1 MGVTGWQTDSPLV
14 RQRPI
19 KSLRRQPNSLEEPEQ
34 LPGPDQPASCKEGP
48 ERRQPLQPQGPYVGI
63 DVAKDRL
70 DVAVRPTGETWATG
84 NDAPGITEVVQ
95 RLTQLHPE
103 LVVLEATGG
112 LQMPMAGALAA
123 AGLPLAMVNPRQVR
137 DFARATGR
145 LAKTDRLDA
154 QVLAHFGEAIRPT
167 PHPLP
172 DTQAQELTALLTRR
186 HQVIEMLTAEKNRLR
201 VTRSAS
207 VRQRVQDHIRWLEQE
222 LGGLDRDLDHTIRE
236 SPLWRDKDNLLRS
249 VPGIGPVVSITL
261 LADLP
266 ELGTLNR
273 HQIAA
278 LVGVAPLNRDSG
290 RFRGQRMVWGGRAR
304 VRAALYMAALTA
316 SRYNPIIK
324 AFYHRLCGAG
334 KARKVALTACM
345 RKLLIIL
352 NAMLKHQQPWNPS
365 VQHP

>member
-1 MGVTGWQTDSPLV
+1 LDSE
-14 RQRPI
+14 
-19 KSLRRQPNSLEEPEQ
+19 S
-34 LPGPDQPASCKEGP
+34 
-48 ERRQPLQPQGPYVGI
+48 PYVGI
-63 DVAKDRL
+63 DVSKDQL
-70 DVAVRPTGETWATG
+70 DIAVRPDGDTWSMP
-84 NDAPGITEVVQ
+84 NDASGITEVVQ
-95 RLTQLHPE
+95 RLAQLHPK

-112 LQMPMAGALAA
+112 LQMPLAAALAT

-137 DFARATGR
+137 DFARATGW

-154 QVLAHFGEAIRPT
+154 QALAHFAEAVRPT
-167 PHPLP
+167 PYPLP
-172 DTQAQELTALLTRR
+172 DVQTQELTALLTRR
-186 HQVIEMLTAEKNRLR
+186 HQVVEMLTAEKNRR
-201 VTRSAS
+201 RATRSEA

-222 LGGLDRDLDHTIRE
+222 LADLDDDLERTLRE
-236 SPLWRDKDNLLRS
+236 SPLWREKDNLLRS
-249 VPGIGPVVSITL
+249 VPGIGRVVSITL

-266 ELGTLNR
+266 ELGTLSR

-290 RFRGQRMVWGGRAR
+290 RFRGKRMVWGGRAR

-324 AFYHRLCGAG
+324 AFYHRLCSAG

-352 NAMLKHQQPWNPS
+352 NSMVKHQQTWTPDAQQP
-365 VQHP
+365 

>member
-1 MGVTGWQTDSPLV
+1 MEAES
-14 RQRPI
+14 
-19 KSLRRQPNSLEEPEQ
+19 
-34 LPGPDQPASCKEGP
+34 
-48 ERRQPLQPQGPYVGI
+48 PYVGI
-63 DVAKDRL
+63 DVSKNQL
-70 DVAVRPTGETWATG
+70 DIAVRPAGDTWSMP
-84 NDAPGITEVVQ
+84 NDVSGITEVVQ
-95 RLTQLHPE
+95 GLAQLHPA

-112 LQMPMAGALAA
+112 LQLPLAAALAT

-137 DFARATGR
+137 DFARAIGR

-154 QVLAHFGEAIRPT
+154 QVLAHFAEAVRPT
-167 PHPLP
+167 PYPLP
-172 DTQAQELTALLTRR
+172 DAQTQELTALLTRR
-186 HQVIEMLTAEKNRLR
+186 HQVVEMLTAEKNRLR
-201 VTRSAS
+201 SAREL
-207 VRQRVQDHIRWLEQE
+207 VHRRVQDHICWLEQE
-222 LGGLDRDLDHTIRE
+222 LADLDDDLERTLRK
-236 SPLWRDKDNLLRS
+236 SPLWREKDNLLRS
-249 VPGIGPVVSITL
+249 VPGIGRVVSITL

-266 ELGTLNR
+266 ELGTLSR

-290 RFRGQRMVWGGRAR
+290 RFRGKRMVWGGRAR

-324 AFYHRLCGAG
+324 AFYHRLCEAG

-352 NAMLKHQQPWNPS
+352 NSMVKHQQIWAPD

>member
-1 MGVTGWQTDSPLV
+1 LDSE
-14 RQRPI
+14 
-19 KSLRRQPNSLEEPEQ
+19 S
-34 LPGPDQPASCKEGP
+34 
-48 ERRQPLQPQGPYVGI
+48 PYVGI
-63 DVAKDRL
+63 DVSKDQL
-70 DVAVRPTGETWATG
+70 DIAVRPDGDTWSMPNEAS
-84 NDAPGITEVVQ
+84 GITEVVQ
-95 RLTQLHPE
+95 RLAQLHPK

-112 LQMPMAGALAA
+112 LQMPLA

-154 QVLAHFGEAIRPT
+154 QALAHFAEAVRPT
-167 PHPLP
+167 PYPLP
-172 DTQAQELTALLTRR
+172 DVQTQELTALLTRR
-186 HQVIEMLTAEKNRLR
+186 HQVVEMLTAEKNRR
-201 VTRSAS
+201 RATRSEA

-222 LGGLDRDLDHTIRE
+222 LADLDDDLERTLRE
-236 SPLWRDKDNLLRS
+236 SPLWREKDNLLRS
-249 VPGIGPVVSITL
+249 VPGIGRVVSITL

-266 ELGTLNR
+266 ELGTLSR

-278 LVGVAPLNRDSG
+278 LVDVAPLNRDSG
-290 RFRGQRMVWGGRAR
+290 RFRGKRMVWGGRAR

-324 AFYHRLCGAG
+324 AFYHRLCSAG

-352 NAMLKHQQPWNPS
+352 NSMVKHQQTWTPDAQQP
-365 VQHP
+365 

>member
-1 MGVTGWQTDSPLV
+1 
-14 RQRPI
+14 
-19 KSLRRQPNSLEEPEQ
+19 LEAE
-34 LPGPDQPASCKEGP
+34 
-48 ERRQPLQPQGPYVGI
+48 GPYVGI

-70 DVAVRPTGETWATG
+70 DIAVRPTGDLWSTA
-84 NDAPGITEVVQ
+84 NDALGITEVVQ
-95 RLTQLHPE
+95 PLAQLHPE

-112 LQMPMAGALAA
+112 LQLPVAGALAA

-145 LAKTDRLDA
+145 LAKTDRRDA
-154 QVLAHFGEAIRPT
+154 QV
-167 PHPLP
+167 
-172 DTQAQELTALLTRR
+172 LTRR

-201 VTRSAS
+201 VTPSEA

-236 SPLWRDKDNLLRS
+236 SPLWRDKDNLLRR
-249 VPGIGPVVSITL
+249 VPGIGPVVSITF
-261 LADLP
+261 LAELP

-273 HQIAA
+273 QPIAA

-324 AFYHRLCGAG
+324 TFYHRLCGAG
-334 KARKVALTACM
+334 KARKVALTACI
-345 RKLLIIL
+345 RKLLLIL
-352 NAMLKHQQPWNPS
+352 NAMLKHKQAWDPD

>member
-1 MGVTGWQTDSPLV
+1 
-14 RQRPI
+14 
-19 KSLRRQPNSLEEPEQ
+19 LESE
-34 LPGPDQPASCKEGP
+34 S
-48 ERRQPLQPQGPYVGI
+48 PYVGI
-63 DVAKDRL
+63 DVSKDQL
-70 DVAVRPTGETWATG
+70 DIAVRPTGETWSMP
-84 NDAPGITEVVQ
+84 NDASGITEVVQ
-95 RLTQLHPE
+95 RVAQLHPK

-112 LQMPMAGALAA
+112 LQMPVAAALAS

-154 QVLAHFGEAIRPT
+154 QVLAHFAEAVRPA
-167 PHPLP
+167 PYPLP
-172 DTQAQELTALLTRR
+172 DAQTQELTALLTRR
-186 HQVIEMLTAEKNRLR
+186 HQVVEMLTAEKNRLR
-201 VTRSAS
+201 ATRSKA

-222 LGGLDRDLDHTIRE
+222 LADLDDDLERTLRE
-236 SPLWRDKDNLLRS
+236 SPLWREKDNLLRS
-249 VPGIGPVVSITL
+249 VPGIGRVVSITL

-266 ELGTLNR
+266 ELGTLSR

-290 RFRGQRMVWGGRAR
+290 RFRGKRMVWGGRAR

-324 AFYHRLCGAG
+324 AFYHRLCSAG

-352 NAMLKHQQPWNPS
+352 NSMVKHQQTWTHD
-365 VQHP
+365 VQYP

>member
-1 MGVTGWQTDSPLV
+1 
-14 RQRPI
+14 
-19 KSLRRQPNSLEEPEQ
+19 LESE
-34 LPGPDQPASCKEGP
+34 K
-48 ERRQPLQPQGPYVGI
+48 PYVGI
-63 DVAKDRL
+63 DVSKDQL
-70 DVAVRPTGETWATG
+70 DIAVRPTGDTWSTT

-95 RLTQLHPE
+95 RLAQLHPK
-103 LVVLEATGG
+103 LVALEATGG
-112 LQMPMAGALAA
+112 FQMPVAAALAS
-123 AGLPLAMVNPRQVR
+123 AGLPLSMVNPRQVR

-154 QVLAHFGEAIRPT
+154 QVLAHFAEAVRPT
-167 PHPLP
+167 PYPLP
-172 DTQAQELTALLTRR
+172 DVQTQELTALRTRR
-186 HQVIEMLTAEKNRLR
+186 HQGVEMLTAEKNRLR
-201 VTRSAS
+201 ATRSEA

-222 LGGLDRDLDHTIRE
+222 LADLDDDLDHTLRE
-236 SPLWRDKDNLLRS
+236 SPLWREKDNLLRR
-249 VPGIGPVVSITL
+249 VPGIGRVVSITL

-266 ELGTLNR
+266 ELGTLSR

-290 RFRGQRMVWGGRAR
+290 RFRGKRTVWGGGAR

-345 RKLLIIL
+345 RKLVIIL
-352 NAMLKHQQPWNPS
+352 NSMVKHQQTWTPE

>member
-1 MGVTGWQTDSPLV
+1 
-14 RQRPI
+14 
-19 KSLRRQPNSLEEPEQ
+19 LESE
-34 LPGPDQPASCKEGP
+34 
-48 ERRQPLQPQGPYVGI
+48 GPYVGI
-63 DVAKDRL
+63 DVSKDQL
-70 DVAVRPTGETWATG
+70 DIAVRPTGETWSMA

-95 RLTQLHPE
+95 RLAQLHPK

-112 LQMPMAGALAA
+112 FQMPVAGALAS
-123 AGLPLAMVNPRQVR
+123 AGLPLSMVNPRQVR

-154 QVLAHFGEAIRPT
+154 QVLAHFAEAVRPT
-167 PHPLP
+167 PYPLP
-172 DTQAQELTALLTRR
+172 DAQTQELTALLTRR
-186 HQVIEMLTAEKNRLR
+186 HQVVEMLTAEKNRR
-201 VTRSAS
+201 RATRSEA
-207 VRQRVQDHIRWLEQE
+207 VRQRVQDHIHWLEQE
-222 LGGLDRDLDHTIRE
+222 LADLDDDLERTLRE
-236 SPLWRDKDNLLRS
+236 SPLWREKDNLLRS
-249 VPGIGPVVSITL
+249 VPGIGRVVSITL

-266 ELGTLNR
+266 ELGTLSR

-290 RFRGQRMVWGGRAR
+290 RFRGKRTVWGGRAR
-304 VRAALYMAALTA
+304 VRAALDMAALTA

-324 AFYHRLCGAG
+324 AFYHRLCAAG

-352 NAMLKHQQPWNPS
+352 NSMVKHQQTWTPD